1 MHQFS
6 GKTNNFEFFGLNLG
20 KLPNQR
26 LANHSNFMKYVFKT
40 KEIKVIKPDMCKLN
54 LTAFSANQVCFA
66 GKIIR
71 AYGLTFGTALDF
83 FNQIACLD

>member
-1 MHQFS
+1 
-6 GKTNNFEFFGLNLG
+6 
-20 KLPNQR
+20 
-26 LANHSNFMKYVFKT
+26 MKYVFKR

-66 GKIIR
+66 GKTIR
-71 AYGLTFGTALDF
+71 AYICTALDF